1 MQGIYVYLQY
11 NSRYSFLDMSDNPTK
26 KIYSE
31 QQLASGEEAINWDTK
46 NWHKKM
52 DQKLSF
58 FYIAIH
64 V

>member
-1 MQGIYVYLQY
+1 MQY

-31 QQLASGEEAINWDTK
+31 QQLASGEEAINWHTK

-52 DQKLSF
+52 LDQKLSF